1 LYHSTTLGRIY
12 LGDAIAVLS
21 EMTDDSVDLVMT
33 SPPFGLVRKKDY
45 GNVDA
50 ERYVD
55 WFRSFGVQFHRVL
68 KSTGSLVIDIG
79 GAWIP
84 GQPTRS
90 LYHYE
95 LLIMLCRE
103 LGFHLAQEFYW
114 WNPSKLPSSS
124 LLDENL
130 SMRLNESQASE
141 LKDGNLDGGLET
153 FRSSLGKVHL
163 PPDPR
168 QRPDLSFIRRA
179 NAYRG
184 VA

>member
-1 LYHSTTLGRIY
+1 VAAGDESIDDVRNGLALSPTYHRAF
-12 LGDAIAVLS
+12 DR
-21 EMTDDSVDLVMT
+21 
-33 SPPFGLVRKKDY
+33 GLI
-45 GNVDA
+45 
-50 ERYVD
+50 
-55 WFRSFGVQFHRVL
+55 F
-68 KSTGSLVIDIG
+68 
-79 GAWIP
+79 
-84 GQPTRS
+84 
-90 LYHYE
+90 
-95 LLIMLCRE
+95 
-103 LGFHLAQEFYW
+103 
-114 WNPSKLPSSS
+114 
-124 LLDENL
+124 LDENL